1 MIEENLSVLSNYLWK
16 QSIENINNVI
26 GDKNKGSFTNTDY
39 FNLSKIYYLK
49 KPQFTQIAEELNV
62 TKPAVSLIVKRL
74 MALDLVE
81 RIQSEEDKRVYF
93 VRVTEKG
100 KQIVGGDVKEYEK
113 LAQLI
118 RMHSKSEEEY
128 AVIDSVIEKVVNS
141 IKELQK

>member
-81 RIQSEEDKRVYF
+81 RIQS
-93 VRVTEKG
+93 
-100 KQIVGGDVKEYEK
+100 
-113 LAQLI
+113 
-118 RMHSKSEEEY
+118 
-128 AVIDSVIEKVVNS
+128 
-141 IKELQK
+141 

>member
-1 MIEENLSVLSNYLWK
+1 MSNY
-16 QSIENINNVI
+16 NYN
-26 GDKNKGSFTNTDY
+26 
-39 FNLSKIYYLK
+39 
-49 KPQFTQIAEELNV
+49 
-62 TKPAVSLIVKRL
+62 
-74 MALDLVE
+74 M